1 VKQICVCCKV
11 EKPLFEFEH
20 QKNRPTPRKK
30 CKECRYKERDHE
42 SEKKRHREYM
52 RERRKTDPVAVRKNW
67 ERSVYGASK
76 EELNAQSC
84 KVCGSTRRLCID
96 HDHNTGKIRGVL
108 CSKCNIGLG
117 MFDDSVA
124 RLRAAID
131 YLKRS
136 YP

>member
-1 VKQICVCCKV
+1 
-11 EKPLFEFEH
+11 
-20 QKNRPTPRKK
+20 
-30 CKECRYKERDHE
+30 
-42 SEKKRHREYM
+42 M
-52 RERRKTDPVAVRKNW
+52 RERRKTDPVAVRENW

-96 HDHNTGKIRGVL
+96 HGHNTGKIRGIL

-117 MFDDSVA
+117 MFDDSAA
-124 RLRAAID
+124 RLQAAID